1 MNLIGA
7 ESVNLLSVELCNPVT
22 VELSQSLLTLIPSVS
37 LQASAVSELQQD
49 GGAAAAQRAHSV
61 RSLPG
66 LRLSGPP
73 PSDPLQREN
82 MDGLRLPPVIE
93 EVLDPSGQ
101 SVYRE
106 GSLFVLTVYSTLFM
120 TNTSKH

>member
-7 ESVNLLSVELCNPVT
+7 ESVNLSIDLCNPVL
-22 VELSQSLLTLIPSVS
+22 VELSQSLLTLLTLLPSVS
-37 LQASAVSELQQD
+37 LQASVVSELQQD

-73 PSDPLQREN
+73 PSDPLQRH
-82 MDGLRLPPVIE
+82 LSSI
-93 EVLDPSGQ
+93 S
-101 SVYRE
+101 
-106 GSLFVLTVYSTLFM
+106 
-120 TNTSKH
+120 